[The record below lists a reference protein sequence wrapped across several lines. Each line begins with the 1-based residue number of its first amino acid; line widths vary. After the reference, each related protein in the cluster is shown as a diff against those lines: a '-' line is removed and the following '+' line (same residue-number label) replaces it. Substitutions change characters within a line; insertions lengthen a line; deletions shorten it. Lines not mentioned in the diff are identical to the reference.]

1 MSKKAE
7 LLNIQNLIVKEY
19 GEIFFDIDKLREE
32 KLQII
37 PVSLGLDIAL
47 GGGWEEGNIGTVAGL
62 SGSGKTTYCLT
73 LAAAAQKCGKKV
85 YWFDAENR
93 LKLSLLKTIDG
104 LSTEKDKWEVVKSTK
119 DKLLTAEDIFNIMIS
134 LLEKEEN
141 ILIILDS
148 IAALC
153 PENLRDQKIGDSRQ
167 MGGPAKITYDLMRKV
182 SQIVRLKRSLLVG
195 ITHVQANLSG
205 YGSPHK
211 DVGGNAWQYFSS
223 YKLMCTKTSEVPSA
237 GTADEKKTGRES
249 IFKITKSA
257 LSAGTGSGMFP
268 IRYGRGYDKYGD
280 IAKLAI
286 DLAMIDAKGAW
297 LNYTFEGEEVKIQ
310 GVEKLIKHLSKTP
323 KHAEYFE
330 SKIRELALAAEST
343 DDE

>member
-1 MSKKAE
+1 MSKKGN
-7 LLNIQNLIVKEY
+7 LLNIQTQIIEEY
-19 GEIFFDIDKLREE
+19 GEVFFDIAKLKEE
-32 KLQII
+32 KLLVI
-37 PVSLGLDIAL
+37 PVSLGLDLAL
-47 GGGWEEGNIGTVAGL
+47 GGGWEEGNIATIAGF

-73 LAAAAQKCGKKV
+73 LAAAAQKAGKKV
-85 YWFDAENR
+85 YWIDAENR
-93 LKLSLLKTIDG
+93 LKLALLNTIDG
-104 LSTEKDKWEVVKSTK
+104 LSTDKEKFEVIKSTK
-119 DKLLTAEDIFNIMIS
+119 DKLLTAEDIFNIIIS
-134 LLEKEEN
+134 LIEKEEN
-141 ILIILDS
+141 IVVIIDS

-153 PENLRDQKIGDSRQ
+153 PENLHAQKIGDSRQ

-182 SQIVRLKRSLLVG
+182 SQIVRLRKSLLIG

-205 YGSPHK
+205 YGSPNK

-223 YKLMCTKTSEVPSA
+223 YKITCTKTSETPTS

-249 IFKITKSA
+249 IFKITKSP

-268 IRYGRGYDKYGD
+268 IRYGHGYDKYGD
-280 IAKLAI
+280 ITKLAI

-297 LNYTFEGEEVKIQ
+297 LSYTFEGEEVKIQ
-310 GVEKLIKHLSKTP
+310 GVEKLIKHLSKNP

-330 SKIRELALAAEST
+330 AKIRELALAAEST